1 MPTKI
6 ILVDDHNIMRQGL
19 RVILESQGNIQVIAE
34 AGNGREAVQKVEELL
49 PDMVII
55 DISMP
60 EMNGMEAT
68 RQIQNI
74 SEEIKVIVL
83 SVHSDKQFISGM
95 LRAGASGY
103 LLKDCVKDEL
113 IKAIDIVNRGQKYL
127 SPQITGSVLDDY
139 KRFLSEEES
148 DVFTLLTKREREVL
162 QLIAEGKTTKQ
173 IAGDLF
179 ISVKTVETHRQNIMN
194 KLEIYNIPDLVKY
207 AIQQGVI
214 DISQEMASGM

>member
-1 MPTKI
+1 MTTRI
-6 ILVDDHNIMRQGL
+6 VLADDHHIMRQGL
-19 RVILESQGNIQVIAE
+19 LLILESQSNLKVVAE
-34 AGNGREAVQKVEELL
+34 AANGREAVERVRELK

-68 RQIQNI
+68 KQIMEI
-74 SEEIKVIVL
+74 AEDIKVIVL

-113 IKAIDIVNRGQKYL
+113 IKAIDIVKRGQKYL
-127 SPQITGSVLDDY
+127 SPEITGSVLDEY
-139 KRFLSEEES
+139 KHFLDKETE

-179 ISVKTVETHRQNIMN
+179 ISVKTVETHRQHIMN

-207 AIQQGVI
+207 AIQQGMI
-214 DISQEMASGM
+214 DIS

>member
-1 MPTKI
+1 MTTRI
-6 ILVDDHNIMRQGL
+6 VLADDHHIMRQGL
-19 RVILESQGNIQVIAE
+19 LLILESQSNLKVVAE
-34 AGNGREAVQKVEELL
+34 AANGREAVERVRELK

-68 RQIQNI
+68 KQIMEI
-74 SEEIKVIVL
+74 AEDIKVIVL

-113 IKAIDIVNRGQKYL
+113 IKAIDIVKRGQKYL
-127 SPQITGSVLDDY
+127 SPEITGSVLDEY
-139 KRFLSEEES
+139 KHFLDKETE

-179 ISVKTVETHRQNIMN
+179 ISVKTVETHGQHIMN

-207 AIQQGVI
+207 AIQQGMI
-214 DISQEMASGM
+214 DIS